1 MPSTSSNPPK
11 RKKTAKKTSKSS
23 KITPENAKKRLL
35 GGILEVIPADVW
47 HSRGVQFAV
56 DVLTD
61 HLYVGGIHLKSGVKR
76 KQACERFLR
85 ELVQWQTDESY
96 PWRFDLTL
104 GERPIRFMENFLK
117 PSKGAYSRME
127 LLPWQCFIESNLYGW
142 VSKTTGY
149 RRFREAIVIIGQGNG
164 KSTMIAGNGAY
175 ALSKDG
181 ERGAEVYALSNSK
194 EQAKIVFGEC
204 AAQVTSSPI
213 LSKHIHV
220 TNRAMY
226 FHKTKSKFEPLAS
239 DSKNLAGRNV
249 RMGIFDEIHE
259 YRDYKLINVIKGKTK
274 KRKQPLII
282 YITTLGSVIDGP
294 LMDLYMLATNI
305 LGGSEAIS
313 QRAADRVFC
322 YVDEIDEN
330 DQPDD
335 VSCWGKANPSLGR
348 LLDLQDLIDE
358 WERVKTIPAERA
370 NFINKQLNV
379 FTSLDEL
386 SFLSAQ
392 TIRKNNRH
400 LELATLEGRICYGGF
415 DLAETQDFT
424 SACLEFPLSER
435 EVFVLEHTW
444 VPAQKVMDNHE
455 KLDWDYLQK
464 IGSLTVVDD
473 VYVHYEDVLA
483 WFLLMKDRYAIDTI
497 GYDPAK
503 SFGLVQEMQKSFTMN
518 VVRQGELTL
527 TAPLDDLGE
536 RFLDGCV
543 IFNENPLFRWYLS
556 NVKLKRRSDNATY
569 LPTRQNKYRKIDGFA
584 ALLDA
589 HTELLRQSSVR
600 ISPDHSVSHVIK
612 LK

>member
-1 MPSTSSNPPK
+1 MTSTPSNPPK
-11 RKKTAKKTSKSS
+11 CKKTAKRASKTP
-23 KITPENAKKRLL
+23 KITHENAKKRLL
-35 GGILEVIPADVW
+35 GGILEAIPADVW

-61 HLYVGGIHLKSGVKR
+61 HLYVGGVHLKSGVKR

-127 LLPWQCFIESNLYGW
+127 LIPWQCFIEMNLYGW
-142 VSKTTGY
+142 VSKATGY
-149 RRFREAIVIIGQGNG
+149 RRFREAIVIVGQGNG
-164 KSTMIAGNGAY
+164 KSTLIAGNGAY

-181 ERGAEVYALSNSK
+181 ERGAEVYALSNSR

-204 AAQVTSSPI
+204 AAQVNSSPL

-226 FHKTKSKFEPLAS
+226 YYRTKSKFEPLSS
-239 DSKNLAGRNV
+239 DSKNLDGRNV
-249 RMGIFDEIHE
+249 HLGIFDEIHE

-294 LMDLYMLATNI
+294 LMDLYTLAQNI
-305 LGGSEAIS
+305 LSGSDAIS
-313 QRAADRVFC
+313 KRAADRVFC

-330 DQPDD
+330 DKPEDI
-335 VSCWGKANPSLGR
+335 SCWGKANPSLGR

-358 WERVKTIPAERA
+358 WERVKSIPSERS

-400 LELATLEGRICYGGF
+400 LELDMLKGRYCFGGF

-424 SACLEFPLSER
+424 SACLEFPMSGR
-435 EVFVLEHTW
+435 DVFVLEHSW
-444 VPAQKVMDNHE
+444 VPVEKVRQNNE
-455 KLDWDYLQK
+455 KLDWEHLQK
-464 IGSLTVVDD
+464 IGALSVVEDD
-473 VYVHYEDVLA
+473 YVHFEDVFA
-483 WFLLMKDRYAIDTI
+483 WFCKMKELYKIQTV

-503 SFGLVQEMQKSFTMN
+503 AFGMVQAMQKEGFVLN

-543 IFNENPLFRWYLS
+543 IFNENPLFKWYLS
-556 NVKLKRRSDNATY
+556 NVKLKRRSENATY
-569 LPTRQNKYRKIDGFA
+569 LPTKQNKNRKIDGFA

-589 HTELLRQSSVR
+589 HTELLRQSSN
-600 ISPDHSVSHVIK
+600 IIPPEKKVSRVIEI
-612 LK
+612 